1 MKTETKNLKFFIATY
16 IDKERGL
23 GNQPFFQT
31 KKGENIMKKKIVF
44 PYFFVAPAVLLFALF
59 TIYPIIASFILSF
72 QKPVDGEFVFA
83 GLSNYIRLLGDEIF
97 RKALTNTFL
106 IFIIQVPIMIFLAL
120 VLANALNS
128 RLLKFKG
135 FFRTSFFMPAVTSLV
150 AYSVL
155 FSIMLQDSGLIN
167 NVLSFFGIDAIP
179 WLAHPV
185 WARVSIIIAMT
196 WRWTGYNMVIFLAAL
211 QNLSDDI
218 YEAASLDGAGKW
230 QQFFYITIP
239 QLKPVILFSTILS
252 TIGTLQL
259 FDEPYNLTKG
269 GPADSTMTLGLYI
282 YQTAFSYFDFGYAS
296 AISYVVV
303 ILVAILSFVQFK
315 VTGEK

>member
-1 MKTETKNLKFFIATY
+1 
-16 IDKERGL
+16 
-23 GNQPFFQT
+23 
-31 KKGENIMKKKIVF
+31 MKKNIAF
-44 PYFFVAPAVLLFALF
+44 PYLLVAPAVLLFALF
-59 TIYPIIASFILSF
+59 TVYPIIASLVLSF
-72 QKPVDGEFVFA
+72 QKPVNGEFVFV
-83 GLSNYIRLLGDEIF
+83 GVSNYIRLIGDEIF
-97 RKALTNTFL
+97 RKAITNTFV

-120 VLANALNS
+120 ILANALNS

-167 NVLSFFGIDAIP
+167 NVLSFFGIGPIP
-179 WLAHPV
+179 WLSHPV
-185 WARVSIIIAMT
+185 WAKISIIIAMT

-239 QLKPVILFSTILS
+239 QLKPVILFSTVLS

-282 YQTAFSYFDFGYAS
+282 YQTAFNYFDFSYAC
-296 AISYVVV
+296 AIAYVVV
-303 ILVAILSFVQFK
+303 ILVAILSFIQFK